1 MEITSSYTC
10 YQSRV
15 AKLNSAYFCKEQRF
29 RGVKKVKGVS
39 HVALVGALIT
49 FILYPDGSL
58 SGEVRFAS
66 PFFHVSF
73 GFVLQQIEQK

>member
-1 MEITSSYTC
+1 M
-10 YQSRV
+10 
-15 AKLNSAYFCKEQRF
+15 
-29 RGVKKVKGVS
+29 S

-49 FILYPDGSL
+49 LILCPDGSL
-58 SGEVRFAS
+58 SGEVQKS